1 MLTTDPLS
9 SSISENPEN
18 SDNNVINKMNTN
30 DDSCFL
36 LHFIMG
42 TYFGPDLKEDE
53 TKKSALQRIAE
64 GLPPYTQ
71 EHLQGSHIRTSEI
84 ELIYYFLL
92 RSADRS
98 LTVKLPLLHQFIQ
111 GQYPSEG
118 EGFLTL
124 FPPHLHPQTESL
136 NRSRLVA
143 DVVFIRNPATFYI
156 QDEDIDRF
164 KRLARLEKLF
174 IDNDTVAKLL
184 NSTYLD
190 EEGSGND
197 DRIEEVPIL
206 NYYRGCQKK
215 RRLAEIMGT
224 ANPKPQLQ
232 NCNGAA
238 KALQLAL
245 PSSAK
250 QSRSDMRYGPGIVIL
265 PSQASR
271 DELKRI
277 GEIVKNAYAVTG
289 SAAKGHIGS
298 VIGLMD
304 IEESEDSYLFR
315 VALPGVKRENRA
327 FQCEVESD
335 GRVQI
340 KGETVTGEKK
350 VYRHSETF
358 IMQTQNLC
366 PSGPFSISFQLPGPV
381 DPRQFSGRFGT
392 DAILEG
398 IVMKRKP
405 ST

>member
-1 MLTTDPLS
+1 
-9 SSISENPEN
+9 
-18 SDNNVINKMNTN
+18 MNTN

-36 LHFIMG
+36 LYFIMG

-71 EHLQGSHIRTSEI
+71 EHLEGSHIRTSEI

-98 LTVKLPLLHQFIQ
+98 LSVKLPLLHQFIR

-124 FPPHLHPQTESL
+124 FPPYLHPQTESL

-156 QDEDIDRF
+156 RDEDIDRF

-190 EEGSGND
+190 EEGSGKWRTQVPFENVVFLDVNFVYVCSYWIFFVGDDD
-197 DRIEEVPIL
+197 DRFEEVPIS

-224 ANPKPQLQ
+224 ANLKPRVQ
-232 NCNGAA
+232 NCNDAA
-238 KALQLAL
+238 KGLQLAL

-265 PSQASR
+265 PSQPSR

-315 VALPGVKRENRA
+315 VALPGVKRENRK
-327 FQCEVESD
+327 C
-335 GRVQI
+335 
-340 KGETVTGEKK
+340 T
-350 VYRHSETF
+350 
-358 IMQTQNLC
+358 L
-366 PSGPFSISFQLPGPV
+366 
-381 DPRQFSGRFGT
+381 
-392 DAILEG
+392 AIHM
-398 IVMKRKP
+398 VFDF
-405 ST
+405 